1 MIIRTFFLFV
11 FVCLGASFGL
21 VNNMFAIETMPK
33 EYHGHEARHGGHFG
47 DVGNIYHYELLM
59 VNQNLLRFF
68 LYDSEAEP
76 MKVTNIEARWTLS
89 PDSEKPVHGEFKAG
103 PSDEYYE
110 SELPV
115 SGSDSIHILVEV
127 DKNGSWVPME
137 FLIPINQ
144 NQPKS

>member
-1 MIIRTFFLFV
+1 MMIRAFSLFV
-11 FVCLGASFGL
+11 FACSIVFFGL
-21 VNNMFAIETMPK
+21 TNNMFAIEAVPE
-33 EYHGHEARHGGHFG
+33 EYHEHEARHGGHFG
-47 DVGNIYHYELLM
+47 DAGNIYHYELLM
-59 VNQNLLRFF
+59 VNQNLLHFF

-89 PDSEKPVHGEFKAG
+89 PDSENPVQGEFKAV

-115 SGSDSIHILVEV
+115 SGSDPIHILVEV

-137 FLIPINQ
+137 FFIPINQ